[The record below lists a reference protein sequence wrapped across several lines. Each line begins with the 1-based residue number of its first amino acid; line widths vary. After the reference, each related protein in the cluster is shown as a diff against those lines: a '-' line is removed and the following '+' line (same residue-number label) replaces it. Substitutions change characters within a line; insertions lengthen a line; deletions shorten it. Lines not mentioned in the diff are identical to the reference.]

1 MERGIHKLADLVDFP
16 IDKLKID
23 KYFVDKIGK
32 ETNAELILHTFMNL
46 AKGLKCDVLAE
57 GVETKEQVDY
67 LNSLGLTYFQGYYF
81 SKPISLE
88 EFEQTYLKNN

>member
-1 MERGIHKLADLVDFP
+1 
-16 IDKLKID
+16 
-23 KYFVDKIGK
+23 
-32 ETNAELILHTFMNL
+32 MNL

-88 EFEQTYLKNN
+88 EFEQTYLINK